1 MWWRRARVCACV
13 CVLAARDRVTHSSVC
28 ARPTARC
35 VEAVAVA
42 ACVMVARARVCACV
56 RVCVCATHRS
66 DCDRLLFV
74 YAFFLHRAR
83 EQRAIALRISAI
95 ALDRRRCVW
104 RRWWWRRWRWRR
116 ARVCACV
123 CVRAWLS
130 VDRAREAARIRA
142 AHCIACALSAARR
155 AAVAAV
161 VAVVAVVA
169 VAVACVVV
177 ACVCACV
184 FAYGEPVKQRAIA
197 PRISAT
203 ALVRSTQG
211 RSWRGPLARPPDAP
225 RSSRRCAARAGTRP
239 CG

>member
-1 MWWRRARVCACV
+1 M
-13 CVLAARDRVTHSSVC
+13 
-28 ARPTARC
+28 
-35 VEAVAVA
+35 A

-161 VAVVAVVA
+161 VV
-169 VAVACVVV
+169 
-177 ACVCACV
+177 CVCVCV
-184 FAYGEPVKQRAIA
+184 CVCLGRAREA
-197 PRISAT
+197 TRHRATYISEC
-203 ALVRSTQG
+203 
-211 RSWRGPLARPPDAP
+211 ARPQHACTQLVGAS
-225 RSSRRCAARAGTRP
+225 RAASRRTAIVAALCGKGRHAPLRGRRRSGPNTQSWGRMCA
-239 CG
+239 